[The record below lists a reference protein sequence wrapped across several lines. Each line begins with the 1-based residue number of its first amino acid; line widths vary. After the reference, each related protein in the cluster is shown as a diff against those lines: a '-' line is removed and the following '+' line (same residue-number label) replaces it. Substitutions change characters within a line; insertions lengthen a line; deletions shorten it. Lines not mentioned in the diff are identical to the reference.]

1 MYKCSCLTKND
12 VYVDEIAYNIN
23 EWDLYLKQPEIIETE
38 KNYITNHFATFDIET
53 TTINDNINTPYAY
66 MYQWQFCID
75 DTVIFGKT
83 FNDLISFFE
92 RFADF
97 FNLDKKHKIVVYVHN
112 LSFEFQFIKQFFN
125 ITKLFARNKHS
136 IVSFILNDVFEFR
149 CSYCLSN
156 QTLKQLCINNNTYHR
171 KGRGDLDYRQ
181 KRTPK
186 TELTP
191 IEYGYCYNDV
201 RGLHERIE
209 YYLKNDSLKSIPKTS
224 TGFVR
229 RDCREH
235 VQRNKYNKKLFRKN
249 QLTEQEYKLLKERY
263 RGGNT
268 HANRYMTGFIIDDVT
283 SYDISSSYPF
293 VMLSEKYPT
302 GKYIHIDNIDFK
314 QRCNYSQKFCTC
326 ATYTFYNIDS
336 KDNNYIPYIP
346 FSKCYDLDNFTVY
359 NGRILKRNKLT
370 ISLLDVDLE
379 IILDTYTFEKVEV
392 SNFMYCWKIFLPLE
406 LRQEIIKY
414 YENKTKLK
422 NVKGEEY
429 NYMLSKQ
436 KLNGIYGMCV
446 TDIIHDII
454 TLLDDKTLDDTEQTT
469 IDEYYNNFN
478 NFLSYQWGVYV
489 SAYARRNLQR
499 AIKICDD
506 SIIYVD
512 TDSVKFVDYEG
523 TIEKRIKE
531 LNQKIIDECKKQNIT
546 HSVDYNGKTMYLG
559 IFDCDGHYKQFITL
573 GAKKYRYIDDN
584 NELKVTVAGLNKGK
598 GAEYLKTHNGL
609 ESFEIGTIF
618 IDSGRTR
625 AYYNEDKPHY
635 IMVNGEKIE
644 TASNIRIVD
653 VPYTLGV
660 TTTMLEILENIGLG
674 IENE

>member
-23 EWDLYLKQPEIIETE
+23 EWDLYLKQPKIIETE
-38 KNYITNHFATFDIET
+38 KNYIINHFATFDIET

-83 FNDLISFFE
+83 FNDLTNFFE
-92 RFADF
+92 RFTDF
-97 FNLDKKHKIVVYVHN
+97 FKLDKKHKMIIYVHN

-156 QTLKQLCINNNTYHR
+156 QPLQQLCINNNTYYR

-181 KRTPK
+181 KRTPN

-201 RGLHERIE
+201 RALHERIE

-229 RDCREH
+229 RDCREQ
-235 VQRNKYNKKLFRKN
+235 VQQNKYNRKLFKKN

-268 HANRYMTGFIIDDVT
+268 HANRYMTGFIIDDVI

-293 VMLSEKYPT
+293 VMLSEKFPT

-314 QRCNYSQKFCTC
+314 QRCEYSQKFCTC

-346 FSKCYDLDNFTVY
+346 FSKCYDLDNFTIY
-359 NGRILKRNKLT
+359 NGRILKRDKLT

-392 SNFMYCWKIFLPLE
+392 TNFMYCWKIFLPLE

-422 NVKGEEY
+422 NVEGEEY

-446 TDIIHDII
+446 TDIIHDVI
-454 TLLDDKTLDDTEQTT
+454 TLLDDKTLDDTEHTT

-512 TDSVKFVDYEG
+512 TDSVKFVDYDG
-523 TIEKRIKE
+523 NIVKRIKE
-531 LNQKIIDECKKQNIT
+531 LNQEIIDNCKKQNII
-546 HSVDYNGKTMYLG
+546 HSVKYNDKEIYLG
-559 IFDCDGHYKQFITL
+559 IFDFDGHYKQFITL
-573 GAKKYRYIDDN
+573 GAKKYRVIDDN
-584 NELKVTVAGLNKGK
+584 NEIKVTVAGLSKKK

-609 ESFEIGTIF
+609 ESFKIGTIF
-618 IDSGRTR
+618 NDSGRTR

-635 IMVNGEKIE
+635 ITVDGEKIE

-653 VPYTLGV
+653 VPYTLGI
-660 TTTMLEILENIGLG
+660 TTTMLEILENIGMG